1 MQETGKSAQLTAE
14 GAGSKDVEEVKEVK
28 GVKEIRNQSSREL
41 PLCLAE
47 GQSVA

>member
-28 GVKEIRNQSSREL
+28 EIRNQSSREL